1 MRDNSFPLPKGSSS
15 WEAGETFPKTR
26 LRRIRGVQA
35 LRDLVRET
43 EVSTKDLVYPIFVDE
58 SISSPQPI
66 LSMPGIRRHSLR
78 SLAAEAEKTEALGVP
93 AIMLFGIPKTKDPMG
108 REAYAE
114 SGIVQRAIRR
124 LKERTDLILIADL
137 CLCEYTSHGHCGVV
151 AKGRVDNDKTLE
163 LYGKTAVSQAEAGA
177 DMIAPSGMM
186 DGMVSAIR
194 MALDAAGYD
203 HTPIMSYS
211 AKFASSFYG
220 PFRDAACSAPAFG
233 DRRSHQ
239 MDSGNLR
246 EAMREIELDIH
257 EGADIVMVKPALPYL
272 DVIREARRAFPVPL
286 AAYSVSGEYSMLKA
300 ASANRWLDYDST
312 LAEVLLAI
320 KRAGADIIISYA
332 ALDFARMKRG
342 RPGGSD

>member
-1 MRDNSFPLPKGSSS
+1 M
-15 WEAGETFPKTR
+15 
-26 LRRIRGVQA
+26 RRIRGVRA

-43 EVSTKDLVYPIFVDE
+43 EVSTKDLVYPMFVDE
-58 SISSPQPI
+58 SISSSQPI
-66 LSMPGIRRHSLR
+66 ASMPGIRRHSLR
-78 SLAAEAEKTEALGVP
+78 SLVSEAEKAETLGVP
-93 AIMLFGIPKTKDPMG
+93 AIILFGIPKAKDPIG

-114 SGIVQRAIRR
+114 KGIIQRALQK
-124 LKERTDLILIADL
+124 LKERTDLILMADL
-137 CLCEYTSHGHCGVV
+137 CLCEYTTHGHCGVV
-151 AKGRVDNDKTLE
+151 ANGRVDNDKTLD
-163 LYGKTAVSQAEAGA
+163 LYGKIAVSQAQAGA

-194 MALDAAGYD
+194 SALDAAGFD

-220 PFRDAACSAPAFG
+220 PFRDAADSAPAFG

-246 EAMREIELDIH
+246 EAIREIELDIQ

-272 DVIREARRAFPVPL
+272 DIIREARRAFPVPL

-300 ASANRWLDYDST
+300 ASANGWIDYDST
-312 LAEVLLAI
+312 MAEALLSI
-320 KRAGADIIISYA
+320 KRAGADMIISYS
-332 ALDFARMKRG
+332 ALDFARMKLRESRG
-342 RPGGSD
+342 GE